1 LAGYLVDFPHSFIL
15 SKAIVMLSQ
24 DLRRSFLKYFKER
37 GHAIIA
43 SSPVVPHDDP
53 TLLFNN
59 AGMNQFKDVFLG
71 KAVRDYKLAATSQKC
86 IRAGGKHNDLDNI
99 GHTSRHLTFFEMLG
113 NFSFGDYFKKEA
125 IQFAWEVS
133 TQVFEFPEEKIWPT
147 VFEKDDEAFELWKK
161 YVPENRITR
170 MGEADNFWAMGD
182 TGPCGPCSELYFDRG
197 PKYGTG
203 GNPKEDATGERYLE
217 FWNLVFMQFNR
228 DASGKMTPLPKQS
241 IDTGAGLERIMSLK
255 MGVDT
260 LFGTD
265 VLRSLIAQIEEVSG
279 RAYDPQDKILAPA
292 FHVIADHIRCLSFA
306 IADGAQPSNLDRG
319 YVLRKILRR
328 AVRYGRMLGLHD
340 PFMAKVL
347 PRLITTMGDDYHELK
362 TAQNKIAEILT
373 LEEENF
379 LRTLK
384 RGGNIL
390 GQIIEK
396 AQKSSTRQITG
407 EDAFKLKDTYGL
419 PLDEILLIAK
429 DTHLEVNLEQY
440 QLLEE
445 LAREKSRSAQATHN
459 VVAEENLFQ
468 DFIKTEGPSHF
479 TGYTASEEKAVIK
492 AIVVGGKFVDHIEAP
507 AAAMII
513 LDKTPFYAE
522 KGGQVGDTGT
532 IQTSSGRF
540 TVTDCRMPFPGV
552 IAHIG
557 KIEQGSLKKGESVQ
571 ASIDASRR
579 QEIANHHTAT
589 HILHWALHQVLGPH
603 IRQAGSLVGPERL
616 RFDFNHHKSLAP
628 EELRQIE
635 QLVNAKIRTDASVQ
649 AYEIPYEEV
658 QKKQEIKQFFGD
670 KYGAVVRV
678 IDIDFSKELCGG
690 THVRSLGTI
699 GLFRIVKES
708 SIAAGVR
715 RIEGVTGLAAETFMY
730 EQEDLLAQAA
740 HLVKAAPGKLS
751 EAVSKLIEEN
761 KAQAHELKTFR
772 RMAVDKLAGD
782 LGGKIS
788 KAGTIDLLAAEV
800 QLEAE
805 DVLHLAELLEQ
816 KYRPLV
822 IVLGTRSGPRAQL
835 LVKVSQELVQK
846 GIQAVTLIKEIAP
859 CIEGSGGGKA
869 DTAQA
874 GGKNPGGIEK
884 AFQKAHECLAQK

>member
-1 LAGYLVDFPHSFIL
+1 
-15 SKAIVMLSQ
+15 MQSQ

-71 KAVRDYKLAATSQKC
+71 KTVRDYKLAATAQKC

-125 IQFAWEVS
+125 IQYAWEVS
-133 TQVFEFPEEKIWPT
+133 TQIFQFPEEKIWPT

-161 YVPENRITR
+161 YVPEKRITR
-170 MGEADNFWAMGD
+170 MGAADNFWAMGD
-182 TGPCGPCSELYFDRG
+182 TGPCGPCSELYLDRG
-197 PKYGTG
+197 PKWGPGTS
-203 GNPKEDATGERYLE
+203 PKDDPTGERYLE

-228 DASGKMTPLPKQS
+228 DAKGEMTPLPKQS
-241 IDTGAGLERIMSLK
+241 IDTGAGLERLMSLK
-255 MGVDT
+255 MGVDNV
-260 LFGTD
+260 FNTD
-265 VLRSLIAQIEEVSG
+265 VLRGLIAQIEEVSG
-279 RAYDPQDKILAPA
+279 KKYHLEDKIHAPA
-292 FHVIADHIRCLSFA
+292 FNVIADHIRCLSFA

-328 AVRYGRMLGLHD
+328 AVRYGRMLGLQE

-347 PRLITTMGDDYHELK
+347 PRLVSSMGDDYHELK

-390 GQIIEK
+390 NQITEK
-396 AQKSSTRQITG
+396 AQKSSARQISG

-429 DTHLEVNLEQY
+429 DNHLEVNLEQY

-445 LAREKSRSAQATHN
+445 LAREKSRSAAVAHEH
-459 VVAEENLFQ
+459 VAEESLFQ
-468 DFIKTEGPSHF
+468 NFVQKEGASTF
-479 TGYTASEEKAVIK
+479 TGYTSSEEKATVK
-492 AIVVGGKFVDHIEAP
+492 AIVSQGKFVEKIDVGQEAWVV
-507 AAAMII
+507 

-532 IQTSSGRF
+532 LQTAHGLF
-540 TVTDCRMPFPGV
+540 TVSDCRMPFPGV
-552 IAHIG
+552 IVHIG
-557 KIEQGSLKKGESVQ
+557 KLEQGTLKKGETVQ
-571 ASIDASRR
+571 AAIDADRR
-579 QEIANHHTAT
+579 QQIANHHTAT
-589 HILHWALHQVLGPH
+589 HILHWALHQVLGAH
-603 IRQAGSLVGPERL
+603 IRQAGSLVGPDRL
-616 RFDFNHHKSLAP
+616 RFDFNHHKALSP

-635 QLVNAKIRTDASVQ
+635 QLVNEKIRSDEKVQ
-649 AYEIPYEEV
+649 AYELAYEEV
-658 QKKQEIKQFFGD
+658 QKKPEIMQFFGD
-670 KYGAVVRV
+670 KYGARVRV
-678 IDIDFSKELCGG
+678 VDIDFSKELCGG
-690 THVRSLGTI
+690 THVHSLGSI
-699 GLFRIVKES
+699 GFFRIAKES

-715 RIEGVTGLAAETFMY
+715 RIEGVTGRAAENLMYEHEDMLAA
-730 EQEDLLAQAA
+730 AA
-740 HLVKAAPGKLS
+740 HLLKTSPPKLG
-751 EAVSKLIEEN
+751 EAIHKLLEEN
-761 KAQAHELKTFR
+761 KIHVHELKNFR
-772 RMAVDKLAGD
+772 RQAVDKMAAD
-782 LGGKIS
+782 LGAKIS
-788 KAGTIDLLAAEV
+788 KAGSISLLTAEV

-805 DVLHLAELLEQ
+805 DLPHLAELLEQ

-822 IVLGTRSGPRAQL
+822 LVLGMRSGPRAQL
-835 LVKVSQELVQK
+835 LVKVSSECVQK
-846 GIQAVTLIKEIAP
+846 GIQAVALVKEIAP

-874 GGKNPGGIEK
+874 GGKNPDGMEK
-884 AFQKAHECLAQK
+884 AFHKARECLLQK